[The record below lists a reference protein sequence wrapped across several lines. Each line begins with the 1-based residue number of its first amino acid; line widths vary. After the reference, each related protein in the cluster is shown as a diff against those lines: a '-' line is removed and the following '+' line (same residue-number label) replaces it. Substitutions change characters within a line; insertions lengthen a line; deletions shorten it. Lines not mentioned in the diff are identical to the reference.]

1 MKAVI
6 TLADNPQTY
15 IDLSLRETDH
25 IPLFGVKIPL
35 GIEFLLTATLFSFST
50 SFKQNLFVI
59 KTAQNKLKKPLF
71 LTLKLPEII

>member
-1 MKAVI
+1 MKTI
-6 TLADNPQTY
+6 MTLADNPQTY

-35 GIEFLLTATLFSFST
+35 GIELFVTAMLFSFST

-59 KTAQNKLKKPLF
+59 KDT
-71 LTLKLPEII
+71 

>member
-1 MKAVI
+1 MKAVS
-6 TLADNPQTY
+6 TLTDNPQPY

-35 GIEFLLTATLFSFST
+35 GIEFLLTAMLFSFST

-59 KTAQNKLKKPLF
+59 NRDQHK
-71 LTLKLPEII
+71 